1 MTRSR
6 CALPGSL
13 RHSGLPDALLPRGEA
28 GGVRGLSLPLGR
40 CPRRPV
46 PDSGARWVSHNRGEA
61 DPLTSLTQ
69 VTAVWWGSI
78 APPELQRLSPAPL
91 ARPRPRF
98 AQRCRL
104 HIQAGCERELRADV
118 RSTHLPALL
127 APGTHYSCCMR
138 RLKEEGGEKKVC
150 QAACSQW
157 ACMDALV
164 QTRSYRS
171 ATPLPVSGLNEIL
184 SRRKCHD
191 LERLLQSHSTSRTTA
206 VRQRL
211 TSSGALA
218 ITTHLTGCESTVSA
232 KQRGMKQPRSHVKGA
247 NRTKLY
253 FPSSA
258 TGESLLWVWVQ
269 NYKHQSLWSGK

>member
-1 MTRSR
+1 M
-6 CALPGSL
+6 LYFP
-13 RHSGLPDALLPRGEA
+13 
-28 GGVRGLSLPLGR
+28 GVRLEVSGVSVPLCR

-61 DPLTSLTQ
+61 EPLTSLTQ

-78 APPELQRLSPAPL
+78 PPAELQRLSPAPL
-91 ARPRPRF
+91 VRLGSAPHPGGRRART
-98 AQRCRL
+98 AGRCPEYPPAGSAGSENTLQLL
-104 HIQAGCERELRADV
+104 H
-118 RSTHLPALL
+118 
-127 APGTHYSCCMR
+127 
-138 RLKEEGGEKKVC
+138 EEAEGGGGGEKKVC

-211 TSSGALA
+211 TSSGALV
-218 ITTHLTGCESTVSA
+218 ITTHLTGCVSICKTERNEAAMESC
-232 KQRGMKQPRSHVKGA
+232 
-247 NRTKLY
+247 
-253 FPSSA
+253 
-258 TGESLLWVWVQ
+258 
-269 NYKHQSLWSGK
+269 